1 MVLVAKPDK
10 LLIETRTLKYSEL
23 KNDSIL
29 TEDSGESSVSSAE
42 KKKSKSSK
50 RNVCINYQVI
60 DRCFRGK

>member
-50 RNVCINYQVI
+50 RNVCINY
-60 DRCFRGK
+60 

>member
-1 MVLVAKPDK
+1 MVLVVKPDK

-42 KKKSKSSK
+42 KKKSKSFK

-60 DRCFRGK
+60 NRCFRGK